1 MRLWGLYEVCGD
13 VAHHCWHHPHLLRWR
28 QKLLMESDRRD
39 AKEFVMENF
48 LSPWTGLVIAILI
61 ALALLRQFGQLHP
74 LTILALLAYLLLV
87 ALVPMFMVPFG
98 LIVLLVII
106 FKYPSIVRF

>member
-1 MRLWGLYEVCGD
+1 MQLWVLYEVRGD
-13 VAHHCWHHPHLLRWR
+13 AAYHRWHRPHLLHWH

-39 AKEFVMENF
+39 AKEPVMDNL

-61 ALALLRQFGQLHP
+61 ALALLRQFGQLNP
-74 LTILALLAYLLLV
+74 LAIFALLAYLLLA
-87 ALVPMFMVPFG
+87 ALVPMFFVPFG

-106 FKYPSIVRF
+106 IKYPGIVRF

>member
-1 MRLWGLYEVCGD
+1 MLYEVRGD
-13 VAHHCWHHPHLLRWR
+13 AARGYRHHPHLLHRR

-39 AKEFVMENF
+39 AKELVMDHF
-48 LSPWTGLVIAILI
+48 LNPWTGLVIAILI

-74 LTILALLAYLLLV
+74 LTILALLAYLLLA